1 MGAKNKELEVR
12 SSVEGFPRR
21 LSPPPQSPRMPHPG
35 AHRGTPGPRRDRGG
49 RSPGAHRSFGGSVR
63 FGGDVKG
70 CAAWPPVGP
79 GRGVRARTAPC
90 ACWPFGRGGLV
101 RAHGRSVPRAG
112 RTVPDCV
119 AGYRCPKIVRCQSLR
134 PGGVVEHDVLVRR
147 AAVPCH
153 AMPCH
158 AMPGTR
164 VRRLP
169 ISTVASGRHQPL
181 TYCGRAWAA
190 VPSGCRVRGGAET
203 VITALLSRRSRR
215 TGACESRSRGSSPPL
230 SRPRWDARC
239 R

>member
-101 RAHGRSVPRAG
+101 RAHGGDRSLGRGGRSPTVWRAIG
-112 RTVPDCV
+112 
-119 AGYRCPKIVRCQSLR
+119 
-134 PGGVVEHDVLVRR
+134 VRR
-147 AAVPCH
+147 SCGASPCGQAVLSNMTCLFGGR
-153 AMPCH
+153 PCH

-190 VPSGCRVRGGAET
+190 VPSGCRVRG
-203 VITALLSRRSRR
+203 VRKR
-215 TGACESRSRGSSPPL
+215 
-230 SRPRWDARC
+230 
-239 R
+239 